1 MAFSTTSFFAGVGT
15 VFAAVTIGFAG
26 GAMITTSPKLE
37 PNRLERV
44 AASAPAVTPSAKAET
59 PATRLA
65 ATPLAST
72 PVATEAKTET
82 PEPAPATDRV
92 IAMAPAPSAQ
102 PSAPPQPQPVTAKD
116 DGAPQIGSASKIRE
130 GELRREREKDSRMQR
145 TERRAEA
152 RPQLR
157 KRREIEAAANAVRQM
172 QRDNAVQEV
181 SQRDDSPRDGSPRL
195 GFFGNE

>member
-59 PATRLA
+59 PATPPA
-65 ATPLAST
+65 T
-72 PVATEAKTET
+72 PVATEAKAET
-82 PEPAPATDRV
+82 PDPAPATDRV

-116 DGAPQIGSASKIRE
+116 DSAPQIGSVSKIRE
-130 GELRREREKDSRMQR
+130 SELRREREKDSMVQR

-157 KRREIEAAANAVRQM
+157 KRQEIEAAANAVRQM

-181 SQRDDSPRDGSPRL
+181 SQRDDSPRDGSSRL

>member
-15 VFAAVTIGFAG
+15 VFAAITIGFAG

-44 AASAPAVTPSAKAET
+44 AASAPAVTPSA

-65 ATPLAST
+65 SI

-92 IAMAPAPSAQ
+92 IATAPAPSAQ

-116 DGAPQIGSASKIRE
+116 DSAPQIGSASKIR
-130 GELRREREKDSRMQR
+130 K
-145 TERRAEA
+145 
-152 RPQLR
+152 
-157 KRREIEAAANAVRQM
+157 AN
-172 QRDNAVQEV
+172 
-181 SQRDDSPRDGSPRL
+181 
-195 GFFGNE
+195 

>member
-1 MAFSTTSFFAGVGT
+1 
-15 VFAAVTIGFAG
+15 VTA
-26 GAMITTSPKLE
+26 
-37 PNRLERV
+37 
-44 AASAPAVTPSAKAET
+44 SAKAET
-59 PATRLA
+59 P

-181 SQRDDSPRDGSPRL
+181 SQRVQDDAVQDDSVQNARWPRIAEAIIRTANEGHRGPAPSVCCMKSPLLQNHGNGGSFA
-195 GFFGNE
+195 GM